1 MASTFWRKD
10 LLSGVSRCIFVL
22 SRAAVALEVKVM
34 TDMAKDVKEQSFY
47 EKEDRCGRVFALT
60 LRQYGG
66 VGHLCTPGEKQ
77 PIVFKDP
84 EDYVF
89 TMTLMAMCAFDCPS
103 VQVITFIIM
112 SNHIHVVLCGSED
125 DVLAFFA
132 MFKRRLQRY
141 LAEKEQRT
149 DLSNFTCE
157 KPIPIE
163 TLESLRNQICYTNR
177 NNYVVDPGQT
187 PFSYPYGANAYYFMP
202 AVQKWKDVCFGDL
215 TFGKKAAGPRAG
227 SRLSRIVRGNEWVFF
242 SDVFLPPGYR
252 RGRFPGCPALFQ
264 SFGKERRVVPGYRQ
278 SVR

>member
-34 TDMAKDVKEQSFY
+34 TDMAKDVKEHSFY

-66 VGHLCTPGEKQ
+66 VWHLCTPGEKQ
-77 PIVFKDP
+77 PIIFKDP

-89 TMTLMAMCAFDCPS
+89 TMMLMAMCAFDCPS

-215 TFGKKAAGPRAG
+215 TLREKSCWSTRGKSAIPNR
-227 SRLSRIVRGNEWVFF
+227 SW
-242 SDVFLPPGYR
+242 
-252 RGRFPGCPALFQ
+252 
-264 SFGKERRVVPGYRQ
+264 
-278 SVR
+278 